1 MLVWKKRDIKKTVS
15 VLQYYVLLKIMMHKV
30 RAFLTGRSTIIS
42 GFDLACFSS
51 LFSEHLCVFDF
62 HGSTCIVNFFDYLFL
77 FTL

>member
-15 VLQYYVLLKIMMHKV
+15 VLQYYVLLQIMVHKS
-30 RAFLTGRSTIIS
+30 TSSRSTIIS

-62 HGSTCIVNFFDYLFL
+62 HGSTCIVIFF
-77 FTL
+77 